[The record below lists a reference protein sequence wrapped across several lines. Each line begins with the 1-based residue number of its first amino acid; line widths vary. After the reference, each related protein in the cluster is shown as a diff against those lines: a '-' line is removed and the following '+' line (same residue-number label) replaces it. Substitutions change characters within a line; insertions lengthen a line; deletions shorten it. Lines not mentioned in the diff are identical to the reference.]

1 MIQDIAPH
9 RFDRTYVIGKPDA
22 HDIALCVRKG
32 RVLLQRDGDGWAL
45 PRFGTAIPT
54 EDALHVFSLDGVDCY
69 LARTPDAVPEGAE
82 YVDVGGIR
90 TVRPMETAF
99 AAITAVQL
107 HRWYGTRQYCG
118 HCGHKMKVSDVE
130 RAMVCPACGQIEYP
144 KICPAIIVAITHGDK
159 LLLTRYANRPFRG
172 YALIAGFVEIGET
185 LEDTVH
191 REVMEEVGVKV
202 KNLRYYKNQP
212 WAFTDTLLTG
222 FYCELDG
229 DPDITLDH
237 NELCEGVWLSREEIP
252 SRENDIS
259 LTAEMIERFRL
270 GLA

>member
-1 MIQDIAPH
+1 MANDLIDLIKT
-9 RFDRTYVIGKPDA
+9 RRS
-22 HDIALCVRKG
+22 VRAYKADP
-32 RVLLQRDGDGWAL
+32 VPADLL
-45 PRFGTAIPT
+45 
-54 EDALHVFSLDGVDCY
+54 
-69 LARTPDAVPEGAE
+69 DAVLEAGTFAPT
-82 YVDVGGIR
+82 GG
-90 TVRPMETAF
+90 
-99 AAITAVQL
+99 
-107 HRWYGTRQYCG
+107 G
-118 HCGHKMKVSDVE
+118 HQSPV
-130 RAMVCPACGQIEYP
+130 
-144 KICPAIIVAITHGDK
+144 IVAVTNGDK

-191 REVMEEVGVKV
+191 REVMEEVGVRV

-252 SRENDIS
+252 SRENDVS

-270 GLA
+270 GKE

>member
-9 RFDRTYVIGKPDA
+9 RFDRAYVIDKPHA

-32 RVLLQRDGDGWAL
+32 KVLLQTDGPLWAL

-69 LARTPDAVPEGAE
+69 LARTPDTVPEGMA
-82 YVDVGGIR
+82 YVEVSGIR
-90 TVRPMETAF
+90 SLRPMEVAF

-107 HRWYGTRQYCG
+107 HRWYGARQFCG
-118 HCGHKMKVSDVE
+118 RCGHKMKPSDIE

-144 KICPAIIVAITHGDK
+144 KICPAVIVAVTHGDK

-191 REVMEEVGVKV
+191 REVMEEVGLKV

-229 DPDITLDH
+229 DPAITLDH
-237 NELCEGVWLSREEIP
+237 NELCEGVWLRRDEIP
-252 SRENDIS
+252 SRENDVS
-259 LTAEMIERFRL
+259 LTAEMIERFRK
-270 GLA
+270 GEA